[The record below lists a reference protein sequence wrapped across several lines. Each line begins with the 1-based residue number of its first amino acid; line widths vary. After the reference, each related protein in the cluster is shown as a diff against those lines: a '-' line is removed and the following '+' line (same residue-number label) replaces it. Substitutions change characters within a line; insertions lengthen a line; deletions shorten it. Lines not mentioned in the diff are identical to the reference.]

1 MRGMILNLFVTAA
14 EAVTNTLNW
23 ALLYLSL
30 YPEVQ
35 DKLGNEILNVIGSDR
50 SPSLGDLEK

>member
-1 MRGMILNLFVTAA
+1 MILNLFVTAA